1 MGVQG
6 ERFMIRISAIY
17 PNEAG
22 SRFDAGYYQ
31 QRHEPFAI
39 GLLEPLGLKGL
50 RTALGEAGLDGSAP
64 SYWAISELH
73 FTSREACDAALAA
86 CGTALFADIPNY
98 TNVAPVLQVS
108 RPGSEWE
115 TKGA

>member
-1 MGVQG
+1 
-6 ERFMIRISAIY
+6 MIRISAVY

-22 SRFDAGYYQ
+22 SRFDADYYQ
-31 QRHEPFAI
+31 NSHEPFAK
-39 GLLEPLGLKGL
+39 GLLEPLGLCGL
-50 RTALGEAGLDGSAP
+50 RTVLGETALDGSAP
-64 SYWAISELH
+64 AYWAISEMH

-108 RPGSEWE
+108 RPASEWE